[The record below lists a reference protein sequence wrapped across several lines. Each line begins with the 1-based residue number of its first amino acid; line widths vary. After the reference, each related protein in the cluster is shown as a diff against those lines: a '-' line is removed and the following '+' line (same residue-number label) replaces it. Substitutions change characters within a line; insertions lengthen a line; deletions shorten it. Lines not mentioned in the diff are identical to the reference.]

1 MGKRAD
7 DEERAQW
14 VAAYRSLGSHLQ
26 VGAMFGRC
34 ANTIKAHLI
43 EVGVF
48 IVKDKASVQRGR
60 RRTIEREIGTDV
72 LRKAGR
78 KPRKGKQED

>member
-34 ANTIKAHLI
+34 ANTVKAHLI

-48 IVKDKASVQRGR
+48 QPKDKASVQRGR
-60 RRTIEREIGTDV
+60 RRTIAREIGTDV
-72 LRKAGR
+72 LRKKER
-78 KPRKGKQED
+78 KKRAAEEG

>member
-48 IVKDKASVQRGR
+48 VVKDKASVQRGR
-60 RRTIEREIGTDV
+60 RRTIARDIGTDV
-72 LRKAGR
+72 VRKR
-78 KPRKGKQED
+78 ERRRKGAAEEG